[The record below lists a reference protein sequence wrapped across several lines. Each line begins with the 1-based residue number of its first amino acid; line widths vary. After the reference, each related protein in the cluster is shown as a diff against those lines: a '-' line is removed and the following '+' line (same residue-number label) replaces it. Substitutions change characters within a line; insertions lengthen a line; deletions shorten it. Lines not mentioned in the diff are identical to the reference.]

1 MASTAAGV
9 AVGSSVGHGISSFL
23 FGGRSAEPAPAP
35 AEQVPAPAAPY
46 NDQFALQQQQQNT
59 GINCDVQSKQFIECL
74 EKTNDM
80 NTCSYYLE
88 QLKACQAAARGL

>member
-1 MASTAAGV
+1 M
-9 AVGSSVGHGISSFL
+9 
-23 FGGRSAEPAPAP
+23 PP
-35 AEQVPAPAAPY
+35 PAAPY
-46 NDQFALQQQQQNT
+46 NDQFAMQQQQQNT